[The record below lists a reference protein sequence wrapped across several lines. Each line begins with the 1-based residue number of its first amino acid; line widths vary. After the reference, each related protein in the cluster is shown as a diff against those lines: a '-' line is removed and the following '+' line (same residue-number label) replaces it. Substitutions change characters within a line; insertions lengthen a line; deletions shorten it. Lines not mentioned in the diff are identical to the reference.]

1 MISVARVPE
10 TAERRSENGRLVLG
24 ALICG
29 GQSRRM
35 GRDKAALL
43 LGERTFLERGVQVL
57 RAVAPRVVLACGPE
71 DRYAESGLPRVLDR
85 APNLG
90 PLAGVAAALEAA
102 QVDGARATDY
112 VAVLATDLPY
122 ADGAPFD
129 ALLARAH
136 ETAADVCL
144 LASQDG
150 LEPLYGLYRVAV
162 LPAVLAALEGG
173 VRRMTGFHSGFG
185 PVVVETLSKDSWGG
199 RGVEDAARN
208 VNTPEEWTRLCEE
221 DKR

>member
-1 MISVARVPE
+1 MNSVACVPKR
-10 TAERRSENGRLVLG
+10 AERRSENGRLVLG

-29 GQSRRM
+29 GKSRRM
-35 GRDKAALL
+35 GRDKAALV
-43 LGERTFLERGVQVL
+43 LGQRTLLERGVKVL
-57 RAVAPRVVLACGPE
+57 RGIAPRVVLACGPE

-102 QVDGARATDY
+102 RAGGAENTDF
-112 VAVLATDLPY
+112 VAVLATDLPF
-122 ADGAPFD
+122 ADEALFE
-129 ALLARAH
+129 ALLARAD

-144 LASQDG
+144 LASPDG

-162 LPAVLAALEGG
+162 LPAVLAALEAG

-185 PVVVETLSKDSWGG
+185 PVVVETLPRDSWGVD
-199 RGVEDAARN
+199 GVEDAARN
-208 VNTPEEWTRLCEE
+208 VNTPEEWIRLCEE